1 MRSADS
7 RYSVKARRS
16 ERPDVARSGGYGGD
30 NGKARANQEPA
41 ARSRGPS
48 VSPHH
53 VIEGGVPPAVSY
65 IEKQY
70 RLAILFAM
78 RKP

>member
-7 RYSVKARRS
+7 RYSAKARRS

-48 VSPHH
+48 GSPHH
-53 VIEGGVPPAVSY
+53 VIESDVPPRSATLKNNIDLLY
-65 IEKQY
+65 Y
-70 RLAILFAM
+70 L
-78 RKP
+78 P

>member
-7 RYSVKARRS
+7 RYSAKARRS
-16 ERPDVARSGGYGGD
+16 ERPDVARSGGHGGD

-48 VSPHH
+48 VSPEPRDRKWRAP
-53 VIEGGVPPAVSY
+53 VVSY

>member
-48 VSPHH
+48 VSP
-53 VIEGGVPPAVSY
+53 EP
-65 IEKQY
+65 
-70 RLAILFAM
+70 RD
-78 RKP
+78 RKWRAPWSATLKNNIDLLYYLP